1 MSSHP
6 SLIAITDYTYDLP
19 QEKIANYPLENRDAS
34 KLLLYKNE
42 EISETIFKNIADHLE
57 EESVLIFNNTRVV
70 QARLNFL
77 NEKQQAIEVFC
88 LEPYQEDLDITQAM
102 LSTQNVK
109 WKCLVGNLKKWRE
122 EELVLR
128 RSEMTLKV
136 KLIEKRNEDV
146 LVEFCWEPAQL
157 SFAEVL
163 EKAGAMPIPPYLK
176 RKSEALDAT
185 RYQTIYAE
193 KNGSVAAPTAGL
205 HFTPEVNEKLK
216 SKNITSLYVTLHVG
230 AGTFKP
236 VKAATLA
243 EHDMHAEWIDVSKT
257 TITELIKSGDKKKI
271 AVGTTSLRT
280 LESLYWI
287 GLKVFYNPEI
297 KPEELEMEQWFP
309 YAFMQKELT
318 VTESLTALLQWLEK
332 NNLEQLSCKT
342 SILLAPPYKL
352 KVADGIITNFHQPQS
367 TLLLL
372 ISCVVEN
379 SWKNIYN
386 YALEHDFRFL
396 SYGDSSLLMKQ

>member
-1 MSSHP
+1 MNSHP

-19 QEKIANYPLENRDAS
+19 QEKIANYPLQNRDAS

-57 EESVLIFNNTRVV
+57 QESVLIFNNTRVV

-77 NEKQQAIEVFC
+77 NEKEQAIEVFC

-102 LSTQNVK
+102 LSTHKVK

-122 EELVLR
+122 EELAL
-128 RSEMTLKV
+128 SINEISLKV

-146 LVEFCWEPAQL
+146 VVEFCWEPTIL

-176 RKSEALDAT
+176 RKSEELDAT

-205 HFTPEVNEKLK
+205 HFTPQVNEKLQQ
-216 SKNITSLYVTLHVG
+216 KNISSLYVTLHVG

-236 VKAATLA
+236 VKATTLA
-243 EHDMHAEWIDVSKT
+243 GHDMHAEWIDVSKT

-287 GLKVFYNPEI
+287 GLKVFYDPAV
-297 KPEELEMEQWFP
+297 KSAELEIGQWFP
-309 YAFMQKELT
+309 YEFTQKELT
-318 VTESLTALLQWLEK
+318 ITESLTALLQWLEK

-352 KVADGIITNFHQPQS
+352 KLADGIITNFHQPQS

-372 ISCVVEN
+372 ISCVVGD
-379 SWKNIYN
+379 SWKNIYK
-386 YALEHDFRFL
+386 YALEHNFRFL
-396 SYGDSSLLMKQ
+396 SYGDSSLLMK

>member
-6 SLIAITDYTYDLP
+6 SSIAITDYTYDLP
-19 QEKIANYPLENRDAS
+19 QEKIANYPLQNRDAS
-34 KLLLYKNE
+34 KLLLYKNA
-42 EISETIFKNIADHLE
+42 EISETVFKNIADHLE
-57 EESVLIFNNTRVV
+57 EESILIFNNTRVV

-77 NEKQQAIEVFC
+77 NEKDQAIEVFC

-102 LSTQNVK
+102 LSTHKVK

-122 EELVLR
+122 EELAL
-128 RSEMTLKV
+128 SINEISLKV

-146 LVEFCWEPAQL
+146 VVEFCWEPAYL

-176 RKSEALDAT
+176 RKSEELDAT

-216 SKNITSLYVTLHVG
+216 QKNISSLYVTLHVG

-236 VKAATLA
+236 VKADTLA
-243 EHDMHAEWIDVSKT
+243 GHDMHAEWIDVSKT
-257 TITELIKSGDKKKI
+257 TITELLKSGNKKKI

-287 GLKVFYNPEI
+287 GLKVFYDPAV
-297 KPEELEMEQWFP
+297 KPAELEIGQWFP
-309 YAFMQKELT
+309 YEFSQKELT

-352 KVADGIITNFHQPQS
+352 KLADGIITNFHQPQS

-372 ISCVVEN
+372 ISCVVGDN
-379 SWKNIYN
+379 WKNIYK
-386 YALEHDFRFL
+386 YALEHNFRFL
-396 SYGDSSLLMKQ
+396 SYGDSSLLMK